1 MKSQYLLS
9 DMTRAVAAVRV
20 LFMEPRDIGLTVDLY
35 RLVFCQV
42 APLAQ

>member
-1 MKSQYLLS
+1 
-9 DMTRAVAAVRV
+9 
-20 LFMEPRDIGLTVDLY
+20 MEVVDVSGASFTERNDIGLTLDLY